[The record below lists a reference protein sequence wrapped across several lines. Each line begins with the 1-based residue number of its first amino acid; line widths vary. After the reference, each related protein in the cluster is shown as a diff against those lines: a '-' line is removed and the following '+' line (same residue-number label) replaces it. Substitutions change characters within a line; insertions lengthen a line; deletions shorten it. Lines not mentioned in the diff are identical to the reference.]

1 MPNIDLSIL
10 NQRQTPAFY
19 ASSLATRPAF
29 GFAGRIFIDTDSP
42 STGLYRDTGSA
53 WVQIADPGAGT
64 TGTLQQVTTNG
75 NTTSQG
81 INITAGGLSSN
92 IVTIAANSIGSTANF
107 IGQTMATN
115 DYWKIY
121 GNAQSVIDTG
131 ELVFEIGD
139 NGSSGAVDRFRY
151 TIYDGA
157 TLVYKDLLT
166 LDFDESNLNTNLYIS
181 VGNSVG
187 IGTNIPGAVLD
198 VHSGVNVITQ
208 LNQTV
213 STNNSLLAFQNNNTG
228 LWRIG
233 SFYNAGANDFGIF
246 DVVGAIQPVTIK
258 KTTGQVLIGTST
270 VGSGK
275 LVVASSTGDNGVQI
289 VGASAP
295 SLRIDNAESGP
306 TKRVGLGIS
315 TATNNFIQGST
326 DRDFCIFNGST
337 TASPILF
344 GIYDTTNVAEAARI
358 SVARNFLIGTTTDAG
373 QKLQVNGN
381 TKITSSTTNQLTL
394 DGGTTVQSR
403 IVIARGSDDNAQGMT
418 IGYSN
423 ITSYRTSTPLASPQ
437 TDFSLNQ
444 QGSDG
449 TRTVLYM
456 SSAGNIGIGTITP
469 GAKLEVVDTNGSQ
482 LLIGFG
488 GVGANY
494 YDATNHYF
502 RATSGGATRLTINSS
517 GNLLINT
524 GTDNGN
530 KLQIAGGAS
539 LTGVITQN
547 GIYTRSKTLSGT
559 ANSSNVIFSIS
570 YGFPGAISGTVKV
583 FAMAGIIG
591 GGNLSTKVLTFN
603 FVGANNAG
611 GGAANSFVDNSV
623 LSTTASADTFF
634 TNIVSVT
641 ASITSATNTSFDIS
655 LTNVITGAQTTDPT
669 YYIEVS
675 YGLHGNA
682 SIS

>member
-64 TGTLQQVTTNG
+64 TGNLQQVTTNG
-75 NTTSQG
+75 KTTNQG
-81 INITAGGLSSN
+81 ITISAGGLNANNIVLDANTGTVKTSAISQIMAATDSWEIYGIGNATGGGQGELIFSLGDDGTPYASGGERFRFTYGSN
-92 IVTIAANSIGSTANF
+92 IVIGTAKDVF
-107 IGQTMATN
+107 IV
-115 DYWKIY
+115 DY
-121 GNAQSVIDTG
+121 
-131 ELVFEIGD
+131 
-139 NGSSGAVDRFRY
+139 
-151 TIYDGA
+151 
-157 TLVYKDLLT
+157 DLSY
-166 LDFDESNLNTNLYIS
+166 FNT
-181 VGNSVG
+181 SVG
-187 IGTNIPGAVLD
+187 INTDTPTAAFD
-198 VHSGVNVITQ
+198 VHSGVSVIQQ

-213 STNNSLLAFQNNNTG
+213 ATNNSLLAFQNNNAG

-233 SFYNAGANDFGIF
+233 NFYNGGANDFGVF
-246 DVVGAIQPVTIK
+246 DVIGGIEPLRIK

-289 VGASAP
+289 VGAAAP

-315 TATNNFIQGST
+315 TAANNFIQGSV

-344 GIYDTTNVAEAARI
+344 GIYDTTNVTEAARI
-358 SVARNFLIGTTTDAG
+358 SAARNFLIGTTTDGG

-403 IVIARGSDDNAQGMT
+403 IIIARGSDDNAQGMT

-423 ITSYRTSTPLASPQ
+423 ITSYRTSTPLSSPQ

-449 TRTVLYM
+449 TRTQFYM
-456 SSAGNIGIGTITP
+456 SSAGNIGINTTSPQAILSIKGVANNTVIEFDNG
-469 GAKLEVVDTNGSQ
+469 GATKAFMRSYDRTANTYREYEMLANELLFTTGSSPSEAARFTSSRN
-482 LLIGFG
+482 LLIGTTTDSGDKLQVNGNISISGSTFHAESKNVTTSSTQVSEG
-488 GVGANY
+488 GIGVGAF
-494 YDATNHYF
+494 YF
-502 RATSGGATRLTINSS
+502 AAWFNNIGGAQGVATLMARGSTVVIVSISDGSGAAVSFTASS
-517 GNLLINT
+517 G
-524 GTDNGN
+524 
-530 KLQIAGGAS
+530 
-539 LTGVITQN
+539 
-547 GIYTRSKTLSGT
+547 TL
-559 ANSSNVIFSIS
+559 F
-570 YGFPGAISGTVKV
+570 
-583 FAMAGIIG
+583 
-591 GGNLSTKVLTFN
+591 
-603 FVGANNAG
+603 
-611 GGAANSFVDNSV
+611 
-623 LSTTASADTFF
+623 
-634 TNIVSVT
+634 
-641 ASITSATNTSFDIS
+641 
-655 LTNVITGAQTTDPT
+655 AQTTVGT
-669 YYIEVS
+669 VTMGVTQIK
-675 YGLHGNA
+675 L
-682 SIS
+682 